1 MKTPTHSLPAARRLE
16 SGYTTMATVS
26 SISFII
32 LMMLAY
38 NFAGSLRNSGLQS
51 RAQVK
56 QDYAQK
62 EEAILNALI
71 HIVPNKAI
79 GAMRQGS
86 ATSAT
91 NFTWDTIFR
100 EALTAANAEQS
111 VSSQMLN
118 SLSLSSAI
126 RANSGDAT
134 FSSVAQVVQAPS
146 GTPDGTSNRV
156 NGGNILETL
165 MLANARIAPKLPA
178 ALSLSYN
185 DYLLDKQYPIISLDK
200 VYTTSSIKGLALS
213 PTNHPR
219 YNLIQYPDV
228 KFGYKKPG
236 ENFVAKRNWWVFSL
250 NFGSHNQAQTGIPPI
265 RKDYVL
271 SIYEIPSQV
280 PLSASSLL
288 RVGRFADGT
297 AWQSVSIDGALVA
310 DRLETQGSV
319 NVTNGAVSA
328 RKNLT
333 LSSQTVVDGKT
344 LRSDFDALGT
354 REAIAAQTQSST
366 NTTSDSNFYEA
377 SVGGNIGRV
386 AFIPINRGN
395 DTLLDTSDGTRSER
409 LSPTGWNFYSQAAP
423 KAGMSIEI
431 RRMSSSTSQLPTTI
445 RFRYR
450 NSTNGI
456 VSVDYVRGTNWPTEA
471 QAGGNTFP
479 FQTEVLNNGRNALI
493 VNLDRLPAFI
503 NGLSGTGGMALNHS
517 LHIFPT
523 TGESTVLTPSIPA
536 AAADM
541 VVSLRGGNDL
551 RAYTAGFSLVC
562 RYRVYIASTLND
574 VQATVPANSGLPT
587 THRYFPPLSIFA
599 PEKRFG
605 ESSTITY
612 PVELSGQLNS
622 LKTGD
627 TDTVNPLEVVN
638 GNETKASASSVR
650 ANLSA
655 LKSPAELPPI
665 FLMNWLITIEEV
677 H

>member
-1 MKTPTHSLPAARRLE
+1 MKTPPHSLPAARRLE

-86 ATSAT
+86 ASSAT

-126 RANSGDAT
+126 RANPGDAT

-493 VNLDRLPAFI
+493 VNLNRLPAFI

-574 VQATVPANSGLPT
+574 VQATVPTNSGLPT

>member
-1 MKTPTHSLPAARRLE
+1 MAA
-16 SGYTTMATVS
+16 VS
-26 SISFII
+26 STSFIM
-32 LMMLAY
+32 LMMVAY
-38 NFAGSLRNSGLQS
+38 NFSGSLRNSGLQS

-62 EEAILNALI
+62 EDAILNALI

-86 ATSAT
+86 ASSAT

-111 VSSQMLN
+111 VSTTLLN
-118 SLSLSSAI
+118 SINLGSAI
-126 RANSGDAT
+126 RANSGDTT
-134 FSSVAQVVQAPS
+134 FSSAAQFAQAPS

-156 NGGNILETL
+156 NGGNLLETL

-250 NFGSHNQAQTGIPPI
+250 NFGSHNQARTGIPAV

-288 RVGRFADGT
+288 QVGKFANGT
-297 AWQSVSIDGALVA
+297 AWQSVSIDGAIVA

-319 NVTNGAVSA
+319 NVTNGSVSA
-328 RKNLT
+328 RRGLN
-333 LSSQTVVDGKT
+333 LSSQTTVNGEA
-344 LRSDFDALGT
+344 LNRNFHALGV
-354 REAIAAQTQSST
+354 RESIAAKSKSS
-366 NTTSDSNFYEA
+366 NHSKNLKKDSNFYEA
-377 SVGGNIGRV
+377 SVGGNVGKV

-395 DTLLDTSDGTRSER
+395 NTLLDTSDGTRSER

-479 FQTEVLNNGRNALI
+479 FQTGVLNNGRNALI
-493 VNLDRLPAFI
+493 VNLNRLPAFI

-574 VQATVPANSGLPT
+574 VQATVPTNSGLPSS
-587 THRYFPPLSIFA
+587 HRFFPPLSIFA

-612 PVELSGQLNS
+612 PVELSGQINS
-622 LKTGD
+622 LKTGG

-638 GNETKASASSVR
+638 GNETKASANSVR